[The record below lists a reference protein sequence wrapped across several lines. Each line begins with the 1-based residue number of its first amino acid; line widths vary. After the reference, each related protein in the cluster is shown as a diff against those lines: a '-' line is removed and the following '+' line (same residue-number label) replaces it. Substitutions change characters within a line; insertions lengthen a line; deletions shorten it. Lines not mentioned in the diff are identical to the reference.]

1 MSIIYKYLS
10 REILKNF
17 GIILVAVVCI
27 YIAVDFFEKIDDFME
42 AGLPFS
48 RAVTFFIYNTP
59 FIVAQIM
66 PVGLFL
72 AILVVFGMMSKNNE
86 IIALKSSGVSIYA
99 LLWPVISLGLMF
111 TILLFFLT
119 EVIVPITTSK
129 AIEIWLREVRKE
141 MAVTT
146 REKNVWI
153 KGNRAITHIRFYD
166 VENRT
171 LHGIS
176 LNRFDDD
183 FNLIRRVDAKTAV
196 FQKGKWILNDS
207 MVQTYEKKT
216 GKYKINFHDK
226 KVEVLDFVPVDLKRV
241 MKKSQEMNFKE
252 LMGYIKK
259 VEKEGYD
266 ATIYRVDLQGKI
278 AFPFVCI
285 VLCLVGTGISFRG
298 RINEGLPIVV
308 AYGLGIV
315 FLYWIFHSF
324 CVSLGY
330 GEMLPPLIAV
340 WTANLLASC
349 AGVLILVYVE

>member
-17 GIILVAVVCI
+17 GVILVAVICI

-72 AILVVFGMMSKNNE
+72 AILVVFGLMSKNNE

-119 EVIVPITTSK
+119 EVIVPISTSK
-129 AIEIWLREVRKE
+129 ANEIWLREVRKE
-141 MAVTT
+141 MAITT

-166 VENRT
+166 AANRT

-176 LNRFDDD
+176 LNRFDED
-183 FNLIRRVDAKTAV
+183 FNLVRRVDAKKAV
-196 FQKGKWILNDS
+196 FQKGKWVLNDS
-207 MVQTYEKKT
+207 MVQTYEEKT
-216 GKYKINFHDK
+216 GKYRIEFHDER
-226 KVEVLDFVPVDLKRV
+226 VEDLDFIPADLKRV
-241 MKKSQEMNFKE
+241 MRKSQEMSFKE

-266 ATIYRVDLQGKI
+266 ATSYRVDLQAKI

-285 VLCLVGTGISFRG
+285 VLCLVGTGLSFRE
-298 RINEGLPIVV
+298 RINEGLPVVV

-340 WTANLLASC
+340 WTANIIAAC
-349 AGVLILVYVE
+349 AGVLILLYVE